1 MAIVHNLANV
11 GSLNPDPS
19 FCTPNRV
26 NAGEPNGTI
35 TPQFNGEIIED
46 TTNNCLWKAVYPLT
60 GVTNTCW
67 VAITTPN

>member
-1 MAIVHNLANV
+1 MTIVPDLADGGAYV
-11 GSLNPDPS
+11 PDKS

-60 GVTNTCW
+60 GVANTCW